1 MDKLLYINGEWVGED
16 LEKINVYN
24 PATGEVVGTVPKG
37 GARETELAIKAAYRQ
52 VESWAKTTAYERAG
66 LLKRLHQLMMA
77 SKESLARLITLE
89 MGKPLKEALGEVE
102 YAASFIEW
110 FAEEGKRVYGEVIP
124 SHHPSKRLQVWK
136 KPIGVVGAITPWN
149 FPAAMLTR
157 KMGPALAAGC
167 PLVIKPS
174 SETPLTALRLIELC
188 EEAGFPK
195 GVVNIVT
202 GSSMDIG
209 AALMKSPKVRKV
221 TFTGST
227 DVGKRLMRQGADNVK
242 KLSLE
247 LGGQAPIL
255 IFDDVDIVK
264 AVQGALTT
272 KYRNAGQTCICANRI
287 YVQEP
292 IYDAFV
298 DAFAQAVSQLK
309 VGNGLDPETDIGPL
323 INQEAREKV
332 DEHILDAIE
341 KGASVVCGGIG
352 PWGDNPNFAAP
363 TVLRDCHSGMK
374 VMREETFGP
383 VAPVQKFKTVDEA
396 VELANDTPYGLAA
409 YVFTNHLSTGIRVI
423 ERLDYGIIGWND
435 GAPSAAQAPFG
446 GMKESG
452 MGREGGRQG
461 IEDYLETQYV
471 SIEL

>member
-1 MDKLLYINGEWVGED
+1 
-16 LEKINVYN
+16 
-24 PATGEVVGTVPKG
+24 
-37 GARETELAIKAAYRQ
+37 
-52 VESWAKTTAYERAG
+52 
-66 LLKRLHQLMMA
+66 
-77 SKESLARLITLE
+77 
-89 MGKPLKEALGEVE
+89 
-102 YAASFIEW
+102 
-110 FAEEGKRVYGEVIP
+110 
-124 SHHPSKRLQVWK
+124 
-136 KPIGVVGAITPWN
+136 
-149 FPAAMLTR
+149 
-157 KMGPALAAGC
+157 
-167 PLVIKPS
+167 VIKPS

-202 GSSMDIG
+202 GSSTEIG
-209 AALMKSPKVRKV
+209 MALMKSSKVRKV

-227 DVGKRLMRQGADNVK
+227 DVGKQLMRQGADTVK

-247 LGGQAPIL
+247 LGGHAPIL
-255 IFDDVDIVK
+255 VFDDVDIDK
-264 AVQGALTT
+264 AVQGALAT

-287 YVQEP
+287 YVQER

-298 DAFAQAVSQLK
+298 EAFAQAVSRLK

-332 DEHILDAIE
+332 DEHIRDAIE
-341 KGASVVCGGIG
+341 KGASVVCGGLG

-363 TVLRDCHSGMK
+363 TVLRDCHSAMK

-409 YVFTNHLSTGIRVI
+409 YVFTNHLSTGTRVI

-471 SIEL
+471 SIGL